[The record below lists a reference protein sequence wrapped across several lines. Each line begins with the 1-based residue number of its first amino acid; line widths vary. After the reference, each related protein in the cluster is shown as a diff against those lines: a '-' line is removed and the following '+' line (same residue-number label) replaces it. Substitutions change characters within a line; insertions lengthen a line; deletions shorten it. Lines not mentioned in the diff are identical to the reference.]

1 MCARIYNL
9 SAFSQLKVVQGDA
22 KHLENSAF
30 LTGILTDILPG
41 DISYIHCIV
50 IACNDG
56 PPNIYSHKMHFESP
70 KIN

>member
-1 MCARIYNL
+1 MRVRIYNL

-30 LTGILTDILPG
+30 LTGILPG
-41 DISYIHCIV
+41 DISYIHCVV

-56 PPNIYSHKMHFESP
+56 PPNI
-70 KIN
+70 